1 MKFSK
6 SILVFILPYFINTSC
21 YNHSQGA
28 GPSGLCCHFR

>member
-6 SILVFILPYFINTSC
+6 SILVFILPYFIKTSC